1 MAILTSGNTFS
12 TGQQVLATSLNAA
25 VNNAAFAAGAIDVAT
40 MQFLGTNDQ
49 IGIKDLGVTAA
60 KIANLTVTGA
70 KIADATITPAKLSA
84 GAPAWTATT
93 LNVANSLD
101 FALANSTATAGTYG
115 RAVTT
120 GLITVTMTAHGMVT
134 GNVALL
140 DFSENAGVAAT
151 DGSYAITRIDDN
163 SFTVVD
169 TAASPT
175 AIAAGTVVSRTNYY
189 GNATIRGSGSVTGN
203 LSVTGSATVTGALS
217 VTEGEVKPIVRAT
230 AQATTSGTTKDFTS
244 IPSWVKRITVML
256 SGVSSSGVSS
266 IVIRI
271 GSTASGIESSGYLS
285 HGGVIQGPS
294 LASTDQLTGFVLSGD
309 LNAASYVLSGSFTI
323 SNLSGNTW
331 VFSGSA
337 RQATNRIIFGAG
349 EKTITSGL
357 LDRIR
362 LTTVNGTDTF
372 DAGSINIMYE

>member
-25 VNNAAFAAGAIDVAT
+25 VNNAAFAAGAIDAAT

-49 IGIKDLGVTAA
+49 IGIKDSGVSTA
-60 KIANLTVTGA
+60 KIAALAVTGA
-70 KIADATITPAKLSA
+70 KIAETTITPTKLSA

-101 FALANSTATAGTYG
+101 FSTANSTATAGTYG
-115 RAVTT
+115 RAATT
-120 GLITVTMTAHGMVT
+120 GLITVTMNGHGMVT

-169 TAASPT
+169 TVASPT

-217 VTEGEVKPIVRAT
+217 VPEGAIKPLVRAT
-230 AQATTSGTTKDFTS
+230 AQATSGLTSINFTS
-244 IPSWVKRITVML
+244 IPSWVKRITIMF
-256 SGVSSSGVSS
+256 SGVSTAGTGSL
-266 IVIRI
+266 IFIRI
-271 GSTASGIESSGYLS
+271 GSSSGGIETSGYIS
-285 HGGVIQGPS
+285 HGAVISGSGVGS
-294 LASTDQLTGFVLSGD
+294 LDQVSGFHFSNSNSIVFS
-309 LNAASYVLSGSFTI
+309 LSGSFTLCNI
-323 SNLSGNTW
+323 SGNTW

-337 RQATNRIIFGAG
+337 RQANNFITFGAG
-349 EKTITSGL
+349 EKTLSSL
-357 LDRIR
+357 LDRLS
-362 LTTVNGTDTF
+362 LTTSVAADTF
-372 DAGSINIMYE
+372 DAGSVNIMYE